1 MLISFQFS
9 NFLSFR
15 DETNFSMIAS
25 RERRHN
31 QRVTLIPSLDLKVL
45 PVAAIYGGN
54 GSGKSNFYYA
64 LDFAK
69 RLIIESKVSEDD
81 SIDIEPF
88 RLDDTSAT
96 QPSKFSFQILVGD
109 QVFKYAF
116 AVSRNRVWSESLEI
130 LKREKTTLVYSRSAE
145 KEEDKWNLDYFEKLN
160 LPKEE
165 AGFVKFKARD
175 TLPNQLFLNAVRG
188 RKIQITDSLTG
199 WFKQTLTLIDPHT
212 TFQMTEF
219 TRKESDRL
227 RVYCGETLNKAHT
240 GISKIAGEEVSF
252 DAVDLPTGLKAMI
265 KERIKDKEVYEI
277 PSPDR
282 KRYVVFLESGK
293 LKCLK
298 LVTFHHTSNGKAV
311 QFDVSEE
318 SEGTQRLIELLPA
331 FHELLSSN
339 SQKVFVIDE
348 LDRSLHTLLTRSL
361 LESYLASRGGNSKGQ
376 LIFTTHDGLLLDQSL
391 FRRDEFWFI
400 DKDEGGGSTLS
411 ALSDFKEVRHDKD
424 IRKSY
429 LIGRF
434 GGIPII
440 RSLPR
445 ALNEFGK

>member
-1 MLISFQFS
+1 MV
-9 NFLSFR
+9 
-15 DETNFSMIAS
+15 AS
-25 RERRHN
+25 RERQHK
-31 QRVTLIPSLDLKVL
+31 QRVTAIPSLNLKVL

-64 LDFAK
+64 LEFAR
-69 RLIIESKVSEDD
+69 RLIVKSKVSEDD
-81 SIDIEPF
+81 SIDIEHF
-88 RLDDTSAT
+88 RLDEKYET
-96 QPSKFSFQILVGD
+96 QPSKFAFEVLVGD
-109 QVFKYAF
+109 EVFKYSF
-116 AVSRNRVWSESLEI
+116 AVSRRRVLGESLEI
-130 LKREKTTLVYSRSAE
+130 LKGEKATLVYSRSAE
-145 KEEDKWNLDYFEKLN
+145 KEDDKWNLDYFEKLN

-165 AGFVKFKARD
+165 ADFVRFKARD

-188 RKIQITDSLTG
+188 RKIPVMDSLTE

-227 RVYCGETLNKAHT
+227 RVYCGEALNKAHT
-240 GISKIAGEEVSF
+240 GIDKIAGEEVSF
-252 DAVDLPTGLKAMI
+252 DAVDLPKELKAMI
-265 KERIKDKEVYEI
+265 KSRIKDKEVYEI

-282 KRYVVFLESGK
+282 KRYVLFLENGK

-298 LVTFHHTSNGKAV
+298 LVTFHHTSNGDAI

-318 SEGTQRLIELLPA
+318 SEGTQRLIDLLPA

-339 SQKVFVIDE
+339 SQKVYVIDE

-361 LESYLASRGGNSKGQ
+361 LESYLASRGNNSKGQ

-400 DKDEGGGSTLS
+400 DKDESGASKLS
-411 ALSDFKEVRHDKD
+411 ALSDYKDVRHDKD

-429 LIGRF
+429 LLGRF

-445 ALNEFGK
+445 ALNAVGK